1 MAGRRTMSAF
11 WTFAIA
17 IAAGGEEREAT
28 KAPGETG
35 RRGGG
40 R

>member
-1 MAGRRTMSAF
+1 MSALRA
-11 WTFAIA
+11 FAIA
-17 IAAGGEEREAT
+17 IAIAVGGEEREAI

>member
-1 MAGRRTMSAF
+1 MSALR
-11 WTFAIA
+11 AIA
-17 IAAGGEEREAT
+17 IAGGGEERET
-28 KAPGETG
+28 IKAPGETG

>member
-1 MAGRRTMSAF
+1 MSALR
-11 WTFAIA
+11 TFAIA
-17 IAAGGEEREAT
+17 GEEREAI